1 MIPITKIWETAQAT
15 RATHLGEW
23 WWGYVHINMS
33 LQVKRQIDGSY
44 FNIKAREELDSILYV
59 FQPFYATDRQD
70 AINKLDHEYMA
81 FLKSYQEM

>member
-1 MIPITKIWETAQAT
+1 MLTTKTQAQAQGPT
-15 RATHLGEW
+15 PLGEL

-33 LQVKRQIDGSY
+33 LQVRRQISLSK
-44 FNIKAREELDSILYV
+44 FKTAEESDFILHV

-81 FLKSYQEM
+81 FLKNYQEM